1 MTLGSDENRSPTT
14 PRQQPTRHAPAKKK
28 ATATRQSKSARP
40 ATRDV
45 LQDKNNELSAEVERL
60 MAQLRQAQETRD
72 TADKAAQAAETA
84 RAAAEE
90 NARGAGVRANGS
102 TATRMIARPSH
113 TELNKGP
120 VGRLARAMGLENKKS
135 DYLAIV
141 FVDHE
146 SPEWVLLGY
155 DIQASVHHLCSR
167 VGLDFNV
174 KFVDQPPAA
183 LGKLFRLARHSHPEL
198 ERFQNDWATAAL
210 VRQYLQ
216 NKRKQENKKRKAEAE
231 PRNRGNKRSRF
242 DDYDDDE
249 EDNEDEDEEET
260 RRGSGRSAAAASGD
274 LDEDIDED
282 EDAASDADE

>member
-1 MTLGSDENRSPTT
+1 M
-14 PRQQPTRHAPAKKK
+14 
-28 ATATRQSKSARP
+28 RQSKSARP
-40 ATRDV
+40 TTRDV

-60 MAQLRQAQETRD
+60 MAQLRQAQEARD
-72 TADKAAQAAETA
+72 AADKAAQAAETA

-141 FVDHE
+141 
-146 SPEWVLLGY
+146 
-155 DIQASVHHLCSR
+155 ASVHHLCSR